1 MRHLVAL
8 RLAATL
14 LLSSSTFAGLAQQP
28 TTPKPT
34 APRPAASSVTPAAK
48 KPAAVPAKAPT
59 QTGPTTPVKTTNGK
73 PAPAPASGAIT
84 KPATPG
90 AAKTPAT
97 PASAAKAA
105 ATNSPAKTSATPAST
120 AKASATTVLTTA
132 KPAAPAKPQVP
143 LPANMGSSDPNLR
156 YQNGKTLITQARYDL
171 AMQEL
176 EPVTLP
182 TAKFDRAPDAAYLY
196 AIAATR
202 AKKWAEAEQ
211 MLNLLRNE
219 YPTWSNLAEAFFLQG
234 QVSFEQGE
242 ADNALKVLGQLPA
255 GRLEAEREA
264 MKAVYLPRIK
274 DKVLFQNLLQR
285 YPQDAAVA
293 RAYADKLVTGG
304 WFTDADKPILDQ
316 LVTQFSLDRARYTPR
331 PKAQKK
337 SSYNVA
343 VLLPFEFDDP
353 SWEKQR
359 KNQFVTDLYA
369 GMRLAQDS
377 LQREGRPIQL
387 FSYDTGADTMQL
399 KQVLALPEL
408 AGMDLIIGPI
418 YKSGS
423 KILARYAQQK
433 QIICINP
440 LSQDAD
446 LVQDNGWHYLFEP
459 STVTQ
464 AKQAAQFAITR
475 FASRT
480 AVVLYEDTKDE
491 AAFGQAYKTA
501 YEALGGKVLQLRR
514 INSDVEESLSTG
526 FSGLDLKT
534 VGHLVVASDHRKA
547 GPYTLGVMQAQGA
560 RVPLLTY
567 ASWLENS
574 RVSLGQ
580 LDSRDVFFIHPKY
593 LDKLN
598 PGVRRFRQLYVQR
611 QNLPPSVFAFT
622 GFELLYYFGSQLH
635 LNGPG
640 FQQNLAASGP
650 ISGPYF
656 RVLATPAAPTTTST
670 CLLPNLS
677 AWKWKYRT
685 QWASA
690 RLYYSE

>member
-14 LLSSSTFAGLAQQP
+14 LLSSSTLTGLAQQP
-28 TTPKPT
+28 TTPKPA
-34 APRPAASSVTPAAK
+34 APRPAGTTTVPAAK
-48 KPAAVPAKAPT
+48 KPTGVPSKTPGPAPATSATKPTTAPAKPAA
-59 QTGPTTPVKTTNGK
+59 GK
-73 PAPAPASGAIT
+73 PAATPATGAT
-84 KPATPG
+84 KPA
-90 AAKTPAT
+90 AANSTK
-97 PASAAKAA
+97 SAAASPTSPTKAA
-105 ATNSPAKTSATPAST
+105 ATTAPTTP
-120 AKASATTVLTTA
+120 
-132 KPAAPAKPQVP
+132 KPALPTPSKPQVP
-143 LPANMGSSDPNLR
+143 LPANLGSSDPNVR
-156 YQNGKTLITQARYDL
+156 YQNGKTLINQTRYDL

-176 EPVTLP
+176 EPLTLP
-182 TAKFDRAPDAAYLY
+182 TAKFDRSPDAAYLY

-219 YPTWSNLAEAFFLQG
+219 YPNWPNLAEAFFLQG

-242 ADNALKVLGQLPA
+242 ADNALKVLAQLPA
-255 GRLEAEREA
+255 GRLETEREA

-285 YPQDAAVA
+285 YPQDAAVG
-293 RAYADKLVTGG
+293 RAYADKLVAGG
-304 WFTDADKPILDQ
+304 WYTDADKPVLDQ
-316 LVTQFSLDRARYTPR
+316 LVTQFSLDRTRYTPR

-387 FSYDTGADTMQL
+387 FSYDTGADTLQL

-408 AGMDLIIGPI
+408 AGMDMIIGPI

-423 KILARYAQQK
+423 KILARYAQQR

-464 AKQAAQFAITR
+464 AKQAAQFAISR
-475 FASRT
+475 FTGRT

-514 INSDVEESLSTG
+514 INSDVEETLSAG
-526 FSGLDLKT
+526 FAGVDLKT

-547 GPYTLGVMQAQGA
+547 GPYTLGVMQSQGA
-560 RVPLLTY
+560 RLPLLTY

-598 PGVRRFRQLYVQR
+598 PGVRRFRQLYTQR

-650 ISGPYF
+650 ISGSVFQGIGYPTGAHDNQYVPFTKLERLEVEVQNPVGF
-656 RVLATPAAPTTTST
+656 R
-670 CLLPNLS
+670 
-677 AWKWKYRT
+677 
-685 QWASA
+685 
-690 RLYYSE
+690 

>member
-1 MRHLVAL
+1 MGFP
-8 RLAATL
+8 TQ
-14 LLSSSTFAGLAQQP
+14 AQQP
-28 TTPKPT
+28 TSRPATSTQAPPKKT
-34 APRPAASSVTPAAK
+34 PAASAPAPAKPGSVPPRSTPAPKASTTT
-48 KPAAVPAKAPT
+48 APAKATSTPATTKPATSSTAAPAKAVPT
-59 QTGPTTPVKTTNGK
+59 ASPSAAK
-73 PAPAPASGAIT
+73 PAPA
-84 KPATPG
+84 KPTGP
-90 AAKTPAT
+90 
-97 PASAAKAA
+97 
-105 ATNSPAKTSATPAST
+105 
-120 AKASATTVLTTA
+120 
-132 KPAAPAKPQVP
+132 P
-143 LPANMGSSDPNLR
+143 LPANMGSSNPAVR

-176 EPVTLP
+176 EPLTP
-182 TAKFDRAPDAAYLY
+182 PAARFERGPEAAYLY
-196 AIAATR
+196 AVAATR

-219 YPTWSNLAEAFFLQG
+219 YPTWPNLAEAFFLQG
-234 QVSFEQGE
+234 QVSFELGE
-242 ADNALKVLGQLPA
+242 ADNALKILAQIPA
-255 GRLEAEREA
+255 DKLSAEREA
-264 MKAVYLPRIK
+264 MKAVYLPRVK
-274 DKVLFQNLLQR
+274 DKVQLQTLLQN

-293 RAYADKLVTGG
+293 RAYADKLVAGG
-304 WFTDADKPILDQ
+304 WYTDADKATLDQ
-316 LVTQFSLDRARYTPR
+316 LVTQLGLDRTRYTPR

-343 VLLPFEFDDP
+343 VLLPFEFNDP

-387 FSYDTGADTMQL
+387 FSYDTGADTLQL

-408 AGMDLIIGPI
+408 ASMDLIIGPV

-464 AKQAAQFAITR
+464 AKQAAQFAMSR
-475 FASRT
+475 FTSRT

-514 INSDVEESLSTG
+514 INSDVEESLNAG
-526 FSGLDLKT
+526 FAGIDLKT

-547 GPYTLGVMQAQGA
+547 GPYTLGIMQAQGA
-560 RVPLLTY
+560 RLPLLTY
-567 ASWLENS
+567 ASWLDNS

-580 LDSRDVFFIHPKY
+580 LDSRDVFFVHPKY
-593 LDKLN
+593 LDKTAY
-598 PGVRRFRQLYVQR
+598 GVRRFRQLYLQR

-635 LNGPG
+635 LHGPG
-640 FQQNLAASGP
+640 FQQNLASSGP
-650 ISGPYF
+650 VSGSIFQGIGYPSGAHDNQYVPF
-656 RVLATPAAPTTTST
+656 TKLE
-670 CLLPNLS
+670 
-677 AWKWKYRT
+677 
-685 QWASA
+685 
-690 RLYYSE
+690 RLEVEVQNPVGLR